1 MSITYDELERLYVD
15 MEYKFNVY
23 KNRCKRYLDQAS
35 LDSHGNLIMEDLSC
49 KDKADDA
56 LQSFTEAYELFHEK
70 KKEFEGEGYS
80 G

>member
-23 KNRCKRYLDQAS
+23 KNRYKRYLDQAS

-56 LQSFTEAYELFHEK
+56 LQSFTEAYEFFHEK

>member
-23 KNRCKRYLDQAS
+23 KNRYKRYLDQVS
-35 LDSHGNLIMEDLSC
+35 LDGHGNLIMEDLSC

-56 LQSFTEAYELFHEK
+56 LQYFTEAYELFHEK

>member
-23 KNRCKRYLDQAS
+23 KNRYKRYLDQAS

-56 LQSFTEAYELFHEK
+56 LQSFTAAYELFHEK

>member
-23 KNRCKRYLDQAS
+23 KNRYKRYLDQAS
-35 LDSHGNLIMEDLSC
+35 LDGHGNLIMEDLSC
-49 KDKADDA
+49 KDKADYA